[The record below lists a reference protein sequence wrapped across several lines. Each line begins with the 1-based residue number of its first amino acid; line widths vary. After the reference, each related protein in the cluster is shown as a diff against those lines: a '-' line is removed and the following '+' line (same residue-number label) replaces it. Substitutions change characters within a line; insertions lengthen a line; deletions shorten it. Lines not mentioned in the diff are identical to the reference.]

1 MKSRHFFKDV
11 DEPIRV
17 FVSPL
22 DQNHHDGRY
31 QVKNPERYFCVG
43 LEEKFPVDVRD
54 EGVYELAEDLHEHL
68 VAEVEADLIGVAEM
82 NSKQLCEVIESQF
95 SQDLE
100 GLVNVKGFD
109 EARDIVEVLEEAF
122 RGTRVQFGGDE
133 GVDLVDVADGV

>member
-1 MKSRHFFKDV
+1 M
-11 DEPIRV
+11 
-17 FVSPL
+17 
-22 DQNHHDGRY
+22 
-31 QVKNPERYFCVG
+31 G

-122 RGTRVQFGGDE
+122 RGTRV
-133 GVDLVDVADGV
+133 